1 MPSDTHS
8 GLHTWAQIVWM
19 TTLKNKIK
27 RTPYGFHQHCSTS
40 LDTYLAFS
48 LQRPFVERAY
58 FSAGVDI
65 CRENESLHM
74 LTAQR
79 APAHCATDEWGTR
92 PLIYLNL
99 QQHSW
104 LKWSR
109 SPANGGIQCRTAPW
123 SPDVESLDQRRGSVD
138 IVGWNSFKHFKRTTR
153 ITTRVKSQISGT
165 IWSGRGM
172 RTENTRLKAT
182 STILHQ
188 NPESRPEIIWLR
200 ALLHIGRIPR
210 FFRQQR
216 NHHFLT
222 SIAQKCRWETPE
234 KMLRQW

>member
-1 MPSDTHS
+1 MGDLLNLICIVNEDFTSDEFKCFQHQQPVKTYSSWVVMPSDTHS

-19 TTLKNKIK
+19 TTLKKTK

-74 LTAQR
+74 RTAQR
-79 APAHCATDEWGTR
+79 APALCAIDEWGTR

-109 SPANGGIQCRTAPW
+109 SPANGGIQCRTVPC
-123 SPDVESLDQRRGSVD
+123 SPGVESLDQRRGSGD
-138 IVGWNSFKHFKRTTR
+138 IVGWNS
-153 ITTRVKSQISGT
+153 SSSLSGPL
-165 IWSGRGM
+165 
-172 RTENTRLKAT
+172 E
-182 STILHQ
+182 
-188 NPESRPEIIWLR
+188 
-200 ALLHIGRIPR
+200 
-210 FFRQQR
+210 
-216 NHHFLT
+216 
-222 SIAQKCRWETPE
+222 
-234 KMLRQW
+234 